1 MVHSVELLVD
11 DATDAAVR
19 DIWARLHTAGLPS
32 RATHTAPSNRP
43 HVTLAVGERLA
54 GAADA
59 ELAELTGRLPLPCRL
74 GAPLVFGHGRMTL
87 ALLVVPTV
95 DLLDL
100 HRQVHRICLPHM
112 ASGPYPHTAPGG
124 WTAHVTLARRV
135 RHDQIAAALDLVA
148 AHAEIEGAFTGL
160 RHWDGDA
167 KVEYPITT

>member
-19 DIWARLHTAGLPS
+19 EIWADLHNAELPS

-43 HVTLAVGERLA
+43 HVTVAVGERLA
-54 GAADA
+54 DAADA
-59 ELAELTGRLPLPCRL
+59 ELAEVTGRLPLPCRL

-87 ALLVVPTV
+87 ALLVVPSA

-112 ASGPYPHTAPGG
+112 ASGLYPHAAPGH
-124 WTAHVTLARRV
+124 WTPHVTLARRV
-135 RHDQIAAALDLVA
+135 RHDQIAAALDLAA
-148 AHAEIEGAFTGL
+148 AHREIVGAFTGL

-167 KVEYPITT
+167 KSEYPITM